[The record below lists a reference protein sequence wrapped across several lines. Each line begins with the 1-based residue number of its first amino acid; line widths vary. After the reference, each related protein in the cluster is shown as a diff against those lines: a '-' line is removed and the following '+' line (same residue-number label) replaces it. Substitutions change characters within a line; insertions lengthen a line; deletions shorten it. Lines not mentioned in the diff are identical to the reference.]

1 MGGATGPLPADVR
14 RFLATARLGR
24 RFYFYPETDSTND
37 VALALARA
45 GEPEGTLVA
54 ANFQRRGRGRRTHT
68 WVSPPGRDVLCS
80 LILRPGGDA
89 RDALPVAL
97 LVAMATSIALSK
109 LLDVEVGVKWPND
122 VIASGG
128 KLAGVLAES
137 ASAGGVLS
145 HLVVGIGVNVNTR
158 ADEFPSS
165 LRLPAASC
173 LTLTGSEWDRAFVL
187 ADTVGTVES
196 YYDRFRRDG
205 FGPLASA
212 YESRLVQR
220 GRAVAF
226 DSGGERVH
234 ALALGVGPDG
244 ALRVRLDRDGSEVSL
259 YSEIVEVVE

>member
-1 MGGATGPLPADVR
+1 MPGATGPLPADVR

-24 RFYFYPETDSTND
+24 RIYFYPESDSTND

-54 ANFQRRGRGRRTHT
+54 ANFQRRGRGRRTHAWT
-68 WVSPPGRDVLCS
+68 SPPGRDVLAS

-89 RDALPVAL
+89 RGALPVAL
-97 LVAMATSIALSK
+97 LVALATSIALSK

-137 ASAGGVLS
+137 ASAGGALS

-158 ADEFPSS
+158 ADEFPPG
-165 LRLPAASC
+165 LRMPAVSC
-173 LTLTGSEWDRAFVL
+173 LTLTGSEWERAFVL
-187 ADTVGTVES
+187 ADIVGTVES

-212 YESRLVQR
+212 YESRLLQR
-220 GRAVAF
+220 GRTVAF
-226 DSGGERVH
+226 ESGGERLR
-234 ALALGVGPDG
+234 AQALGVGPDG
-244 ALRVRLDRDGSEVSL
+244 ALRVRLERDGSEALL
-259 YSEIVEVVE
+259 YGETVEAAE